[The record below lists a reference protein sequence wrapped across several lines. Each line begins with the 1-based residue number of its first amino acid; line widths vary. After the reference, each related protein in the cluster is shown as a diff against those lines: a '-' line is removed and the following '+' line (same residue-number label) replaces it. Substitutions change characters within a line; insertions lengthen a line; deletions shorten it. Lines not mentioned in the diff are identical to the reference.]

1 MPILSSSRA
10 ACCLTIGAIAAS
22 AMSARAQPGTP
33 ASGADPAQ
41 AAQVRLWASERRPSL
56 EIDLLGVRQTR
67 NDVQVPGDT
76 GSRFPLDSLTSN
88 SGAAVRIEGVWPIA
102 RRDELRVL
110 LAPLS
115 VDGRGSLGGVTNF
128 AGTAFAPG
136 EASADYR
143 FDSYRLTWRRAVV
156 DTPDWSVKLGVTAK
170 IRSAEIELRQG
181 GLSASKR
188 DVGLVPLLHA
198 VVERRL
204 GDRLSLVA
212 DIDALG
218 ASQGRAID
226 AGLRLRWAID
236 RDWAASVVYRVL
248 DGGADNDEV
257 YNFAR
262 FHFLGVGLRRAF

>member
-22 AMSARAQPGTP
+22 AMPARAQPGTP

-41 AAQVRLWASERRPSL
+41 ATQVRLWASERRPSL